1 MREYVYLFELD
12 SVRKTDEEIIAGQKA
27 LYSEIVNNGN
37 IVVLTY
43 NQLVD
48 SRGFFSLLKDSEYQK
63 YFIRLFE
70 NGAIRISQYGDIRSL
85 SQYLINSVESEKQF
99 IYSALPVKSSQRR
112 LLSLI
117 KRSLLYSDLS
127 EIFEYSTGTN
137 RSEKELIELFEELV
151 DDETKSPENSEGT
164 QKKKKI
170 LKQSSLFDEEA
181 VNHSKESV
189 VQEMRNILQKLYWL
203 LSTVLR
209 LSALHDIY
217 ISPKAPEEYKKL
229 KMQNIITFVTEFEN
243 PQDPLWDKAIHI
255 IKNLSCY
262 QNGNN
267 DRSVYL
273 HKIKQKFKE
282 DASKCKTPYQYAEA
296 IINICYNYACELSI
310 CNVTKHYDVNEL
322 SENFSGEKTT
332 FRSDF
337 LNRLNQDW
345 HDGNLADEKYLL
357 DETMYFK
364 EFEQLK
370 ALPKFKI
377 ATRYTGYVSYKTT
390 AENESIIY
398 RYEYNFNKKVQHHKK
413 EIHASIRKHLL
424 LAIICLF
431 LAFAIDRCLDLFQD
445 QLQIYMT
452 AFSTTKKLAL
462 LPCIKWIHIPAG
474 LKSVADQA
482 LEWLL
487 LLIVS
492 EVVTSGLAHVC
503 PVLSSLSDALGDIG
517 NLIKDAIDISFA
529 KPAIYNNNCMADIAA
544 GEKRNKSVPI
554 SLVLSPELKKY
565 IKYQKNGT
573 HADLFKNSSI
583 YPIADVNDESI
594 TKNLMQLEELYGYKF
609 GVVYQSNFNTLI
621 VDPIKSSNSE
631 APKKFFPYE
640 RIVSPNGKNGVV
652 MIPKYKNNFLLLNQY
667 RHAPRKMQYSF
678 PRGFSEDNSTSS
690 ENAARELKEEIGAT
704 IVNEP
709 ILLGNVISDS
719 GLTGNRV
726 DVYLVEIESFQQ
738 NQLIHEGIKQIIEI
752 PVNKMDDWIRQG
764 KIDDGFSLSAY
775 ALYQSHIK

>member
-1 MREYVYLFELD
+1 
-12 SVRKTDEEIIAGQKA
+12 
-27 LYSEIVNNGN
+27 
-37 IVVLTY
+37 
-43 NQLVD
+43 
-48 SRGFFSLLKDSEYQK
+48 
-63 YFIRLFE
+63 
-70 NGAIRISQYGDIRSL
+70 
-85 SQYLINSVESEKQF
+85 
-99 IYSALPVKSSQRR
+99 
-112 LLSLI
+112 
-117 KRSLLYSDLS
+117 
-127 EIFEYSTGTN
+127 
-137 RSEKELIELFEELV
+137 
-151 DDETKSPENSEGT
+151 
-164 QKKKKI
+164 
-170 LKQSSLFDEEA
+170 
-181 VNHSKESV
+181 
-189 VQEMRNILQKLYWL
+189 MRNILQKLYWL

-345 HDGNLADEKYLL
+345 HDWNLADEKYLL

-431 LAFAIDRCLDLFQD
+431 MAFAIDRCLDLFQD

-474 LKSVADQA
+474 LKSVAGQA

-565 IKYQKNGT
+565 IKYQKNGI

-631 APKKFFPYE
+631 NPL
-640 RIVSPNGKNGVV
+640 GKLYC
-652 MIPKYKNNFLLLNQY
+652 IFL
-667 RHAPRKMQYSF
+667 
-678 PRGFSEDNSTSS
+678 
-690 ENAARELKEEIGAT
+690 GAC
-704 IVNEP
+704 
-709 ILLGNVISDS
+709 
-719 GLTGNRV
+719 R
-726 DVYLVEIESFQQ
+726 Y
-738 NQLIHEGIKQIIEI
+738 
-752 PVNKMDDWIRQG
+752 
-764 KIDDGFSLSAY
+764 
-775 ALYQSHIK
+775 